1 MTSKLN
7 IEHLL
12 NALENEDNASVIK
25 LNYNKI
31 ASDKNNIIQQLHL
44 QKEQL
49 KTIIKQLKM
58 YRLIDNIDELRYG
71 NYIRWISLKSNSIIK
86 LTNGGLICHIKQ
98 INENIHLICKNNF
111 GQLFQLNM
119 SENIIFQKLNQ
130 QEQVILSAL
139 KHLES

>member
-31 ASDKNNIIQQLHL
+31 ASDKNNILQQLHL

-49 KTIIKQLKM
+49 KTIIKQLKL
-58 YRLIDNIDELRYG
+58 YRLIDNIDELLYG

-98 INENIHLICKNNF
+98 VNENIHLICKNNF